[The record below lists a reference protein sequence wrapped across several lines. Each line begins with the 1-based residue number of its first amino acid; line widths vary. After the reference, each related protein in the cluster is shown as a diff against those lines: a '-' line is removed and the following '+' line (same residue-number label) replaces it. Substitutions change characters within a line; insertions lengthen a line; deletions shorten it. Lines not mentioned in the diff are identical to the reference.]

1 MHIYCHVPSVYTM
14 YMERHQNKVWGEQES
29 REDDRFTELEP
40 EIWNPMFPNHAEDLL
55 NEDYIEDDV
64 VILQDGIADCES
76 SEGG

>member
-1 MHIYCHVPSVYTM
+1 MGQAK
-14 YMERHQNKVWGEQES
+14 R
-29 REDDRFTELEP
+29 REDDRFTELET
-40 EIWNPMFPNHAEDLL
+40 EIWNPMFPNHEEDLL